1 MVTYTY
7 QVYGKGM
14 HMMKEIKWNDRF
26 NVGVESIDSAH
37 RKLFSIVGKLIA
49 LNEDETKQQHA
60 CKEGIKYF
68 KNYTMKHFADEEAY
82 MQSIGYP
89 NLTVHKS
96 LHDSLRDKTIP
107 ALEAEMEA
115 NDYSTESV
123 GHFLGICVG
132 WLNGHIMVEDR
143 AITGKNPHKWV
154 HQPDDNIL
162 ENLEKA
168 IKQALESLS
177 QADVDV
183 ISRRYSGEK
192 FSTGKT
198 LCFRLTYRTKEKKP
212 VRLYLVYEESLVL
225 QALSEILEK
234 DIHRIDQ
241 TVITAMKLLSEQ
253 FINRLQTHFPLT
265 EICTLERNDLL
276 TFEQFVRTFDKEF
289 PPYSLLFSAEGK
301 GYFAFCAQV

>member
-1 MVTYTY
+1 MA
-7 QVYGKGM
+7 
-14 HMMKEIKWNDRF
+14 KEIKWNDRF
-26 NVGVESIDSAH
+26 NVGVDSIDSAH

-49 LNEDETKQQHA
+49 LNEDEAKQQHA
-60 CKEGIKYF
+60 CREGIKYF

-89 NLTVHKS
+89 GLAVHKR

-115 NDYSTESV
+115 QVYSTESV

-132 WLNGHIMVEDR
+132 WLNGHIIVEDR

-154 HQPDDNIL
+154 HQTD
-162 ENLEKA
+162 ESEQESVEKA
-168 IKQALESLS
+168 LMQGLESLA
-177 QADVDV
+177 QTRTEV
-183 ISRRYSGEK
+183 ISRHYSGVE

-198 LCFRLTYRTKEKKP
+198 LCFRLTYRTEEKNP
-212 VRLYLVYEESLVL
+212 IRIYLVFEESLVL
-225 QALSEILEK
+225 HTLSEILGK

-253 FINRLQTHFPLT
+253 FISRLKTHFPDT
-265 EICTLERNDLL
+265 VRGTLERNDML
-276 TFEQFVRTFDKEF
+276 TFEQFVRTFDKEY
-289 PPYSLLFSAEGK
+289 PPYSLLLSTEGK

>member
-1 MVTYTY
+1 
-7 QVYGKGM
+7 
-14 HMMKEIKWNDRF
+14 MMKEIKWNERF
-26 NVGVESIDSAH
+26 NIGVESIDNAH

-60 CKEGIKYF
+60 CREGIKYF
-68 KNYTMKHFADEEAY
+68 KNYTAQHFADEEAY
-82 MQSIGYP
+82 MRSIGYP
-89 NLTVHKS
+89 DLAVHKS

-115 NDYSTESV
+115 QDYSTESV

-154 HQPDDNIL
+154 HQPDDNEL
-162 ENLEKA
+162 ESLEKA
-168 IKQALESLS
+168 LTQALESLS
-177 QADVDV
+177 QSDVDV
-183 ISRRYSGEK
+183 ISRRYSGEE

-198 LCFRLTYRTKEKKP
+198 LCFRLTYRTEEKKP
-212 VRLYLVYEESLVL
+212 IRLYLVYEESLVL
-225 QALSEILEK
+225 HTLSEILGK
-234 DIHRIDQ
+234 DIYKIDQ

-253 FINRLQTHFPLT
+253 FIGRLKTHFPPA
-265 EICTLERNDLL
+265 ESYPLERNDML

-301 GYFAFCAQV
+301 GYFAFCAQL

>member
-1 MVTYTY
+1 
-7 QVYGKGM
+7 
-14 HMMKEIKWNDRF
+14 MKEIKWNERF
-26 NVGVESIDSAH
+26 NIGVESIDNAH
-37 RKLFSIVGKLIA
+37 KKLFSIVGKLIA

-60 CKEGIKYF
+60 CREGIKYF
-68 KNYTMKHFADEEAY
+68 KNYTAQHFADEEAY
-82 MQSIGYP
+82 MRSIGYP
-89 NLTVHKS
+89 DLAVHKS

-115 NDYSTESV
+115 QDYSTESV

-154 HQPDDNIL
+154 HQPDDNEL
-162 ENLEKA
+162 ESLEKA
-168 IKQALESLS
+168 LTQALESLS
-177 QADVDV
+177 QSDVDV
-183 ISRRYSGEK
+183 ISRRYSGEE

-198 LCFRLTYRTKEKKP
+198 LCFRLTYRSEEKKP
-212 VRLYLVYEESLVL
+212 IRIYLVYEESLVL
-225 QALSEILEK
+225 HTLSEILGK
-234 DIHRIDQ
+234 DIYKIDQ

-253 FINRLQTHFPLT
+253 FVGRLKTHFPPA
-265 EICTLERNDLL
+265 ESCSLERNDML

-301 GYFAFCAQV
+301 GYFAFCAQR

>member
-1 MVTYTY
+1 MA
-7 QVYGKGM
+7 
-14 HMMKEIKWNDRF
+14 KEIKWNDRF

-49 LNEDETKQQHA
+49 LNEDEAKQQHA
-60 CKEGIKYF
+60 CREGIKYF

-89 NLTVHKS
+89 GLAVHKS
-96 LHDSLRDKTIP
+96 LHDSLRDKTLP

-115 NDYSTESV
+115 QDYSTESV

-132 WLNGHIMVEDR
+132 WLNGHIIVEDR

-154 HQPDDNIL
+154 HQPDDNEL
-162 ENLEKA
+162 ENVEKA
-168 IKQALESLS
+168 LMQGLEGLS
-177 QADVDV
+177 QSKTEV
-183 ISRRYSGEK
+183 ISRRYSGEA

-198 LCFRLTYRTKEKKP
+198 LCFRLTYRTEEKKP
-212 VRLYLVYEESLVL
+212 VRVYLIYEESLVL
-225 QALSEILEK
+225 QALSEILRKEIRRM
-234 DIHRIDQ
+234 DE

-253 FINRLQTHFPLT
+253 FISRLQTHFPLSM
-265 EICTLERNDLL
+265 CCSFERNDML
-276 TFEQFVRTFDKEF
+276 TFEQFVRTFDKEY
-289 PPYSLLFSAEGK
+289 PPYSLLLSAEGK